1 MLANLPIVGGPI
13 VGRCSL
19 TSVFLTPFAVF
30 LMFWS
35 LAFCLSLSQ
44 GGVNSMDLLSGEVW
58 VETKAGDGK
67 VYYYNARTRE
77 TTWTKPDGPDVKILT
92 QEQV

>member
-1 MLANLPIVGGPI
+1 
-13 VGRCSL
+13 
-19 TSVFLTPFAVF
+19 
-30 LMFWS
+30 
-35 LAFCLSLSQ
+35 
-44 GGVNSMDLLSGEVW
+44 MDLLSGEVW

-92 QEQV
+92 QEQVTYSIIEFLYL